1 MKRFN
6 FSVPVT
12 GVEHFSVDAGT
23 LEEAIEKLE
32 NDSPKFKD
40 GDEIEWDMG
49 WSRDLTK
56 FLEEHLEAEF
66 EI

>member
-6 FSVPVT
+6 FSVPVIGT
-12 GVEHFSVDAGT
+12 EYFSVDADS

-32 NDSPKFKD
+32 DDCSVFKD
-40 GDEIEWDMG
+40 GDDIEWKMG
-49 WSRDLTK
+49 WTRDMST
-56 FLEEHLEAEF
+56 FLQEHLYDVF